1 MASPFSA
8 NAAFLSRYAARELR
22 TDLDVPVLEID
33 FESRMPALVSDS
45 DDSDTDNVTSVTE
58 PRFGHN
64 SDHDS
69 IYSFQS
75 DGADGTYFPSYE
87 IPDFDRET
95 GDLGGEG
102 FNFFTKLSIQVTSRR
117 PFPAMTRTLEKF
129 QLPSAA
135 TAT

>member
-8 NAAFLSRYAARELR
+8 NAVSAFLSRYYARELR
-22 TDLDVPVLEID
+22 TVLDVPVLETD

-45 DDSDTDNVTSVTE
+45 DDSDTDNVTSVTI

-69 IYSFQS
+69 IHSFQS

-87 IPDFDRET
+87 IPDLDRFS
-95 GDLGGEG
+95 GDLDGEG
-102 FNFFTKLSIQVTSRR
+102 FNFIY
-117 PFPAMTRTLEKF
+117 
-129 QLPSAA
+129 
-135 TAT
+135 